1 MKNPKAFTAL
11 ALATGALIT
20 GCAHTVPAGMALE
33 KTDSFEHRDDI
44 VVSGS
49 IKTEDGQNAPGNIRV
64 TVDGKNF
71 EGNEATFNG
80 EQSYYK
86 LTADNAA
93 DLHDTTYWVTVQA
106 EDPEAEVSCYAKDAG
121 ITHPTHASE
130 SEGKGSA
137 TCRLVFN

>member
-20 GCAHTVPAGMALE
+20 GCAHTVPAGIALE
-33 KTDSFEHRDDI
+33 KTDSFNHRDDI
-44 VVSGS
+44 VVSGA
-49 IKTEDGQNAPGNIRV
+49 IHTEDGKTAPGNIRI
-64 TVDGKNF
+64 TVDGTDF
-71 EGNEATFNG
+71 DGNEVKFNG

-86 LTADNAA
+86 LTADNTA

-106 EDPEAEVSCYAKDAG
+106 EDPEAEVSCYIKDTG
-121 ITHPTHASE
+121 ITEPTHASE

-137 TCRLVFN
+137 TCRLDYN